1 MKKALSQIRCS
12 GPKSIWP
19 PFEYSDVFYFTSTL
33 SMHMHAELKRDQGL
47 NYNVKKVQLI
57 VQLIYVFSSDKFTK

>member
-1 MKKALSQIRCS
+1 
-12 GPKSIWP
+12 
-19 PFEYSDVFYFTSTL
+19 
-33 SMHMHAELKRDQGL
+33 MHMHAELKRDQGL